1 MTGGRGEADLT
12 QQPTLRTA
20 LRLAGPC
27 DPGPLSPL
35 AAGSLGPG
43 GWLSAGK
50 GRTPQLCSLAS
61 PPLGTAHPLFF
72 GWADRGSGPRSLLN
86 GTPAVGVRAV
96 TGDAELTGPSR
107 TPRDCRPRAWPS
119 DGSSELLF

>member
-1 MTGGRGEADLT
+1 MTGGRGKADLT

-35 AAGSLGPG
+35 AVGSLGPG

-61 PPLGTAHPLFF
+61 PPLGTTHPLFF

-86 GTPAVGVRAV
+86 GMPAVGVRARHW
-96 TGDAELTGPSR
+96 G
-107 TPRDCRPRAWPS
+107 CRADRPQPHSQRLPPEGLA
-119 DGSSELLF
+119 L